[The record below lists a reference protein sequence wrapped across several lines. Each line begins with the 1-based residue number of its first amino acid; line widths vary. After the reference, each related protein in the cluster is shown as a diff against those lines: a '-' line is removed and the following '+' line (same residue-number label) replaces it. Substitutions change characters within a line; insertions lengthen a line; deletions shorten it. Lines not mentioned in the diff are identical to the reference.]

1 MSKTIHNIYLFI
13 LTLIV
18 VVVFIYLMIKGINYY
33 STSFHER
40 FYHAQHEVLKPSGYL
55 GHGLGIIGS
64 GLLLAGVFGYMARK
78 RMRIFSRIG
87 YLRYWLEFHIFLCSL
102 GPVLILYHTAFKFGG
117 IVAISFWSM
126 AAVVISGIIGRF
138 IYLQIPRTIEG
149 HEMSMNEINEN
160 KSDLRSKLS
169 ETFGLKNE
177 TLEKITTTI
186 NQENSQKSGNE
197 FIQFLSSFRQENIV
211 LKEIKLE
218 LKTQNI
224 SKKSQ
229 RKIIVLIKK
238 ELVLQR
244 RIKWLI
250 SMQNLLRYWHVAHLP
265 FALIMLVIMIV
276 HVIIAV
282 TFGYKWIL

>member
-160 KSDLRSKLS
+160 KSDLKSKLS

-197 FIQFLSSFRQENIV
+197 FIQFLASFRQENIV